1 MSKLPKNII
10 NNILNN
16 HTSLGEHPSFP
27 PDEEESFVLQTVCN
41 FYDYLDKLV
50 SEDKEENLSKE
61 INDLLLLIKEKEK
74 SNETNLEELVINYIN
89 SLFNI
94 PENTLNIKCN
104 IVNNIDNSSQRLLP
118 EKTDDYSF
126 DSINDMKYLTDE
138 IYKRRMLNALITG
151 ASLYYS
157 NDINSYVQDL
167 FEIND
172 ELPHL
177 YKKILLYNNK
187 IIYLS
192 NKDLSDNSSMEA
204 GKVDVYLTQNQQ
216 PVEIISQGIIFPILL
231 EETIKGI
238 LELAIS
244 HGLPH
249 NKEKA
254 DYIIKKSDF
263 RLAEIWDIRLG
274 LPLWIKI
281 LKAIEDNG
289 YDLKEVGINFFFM
302 FLSEKEPYEFNFFLQ
317 EVFRK
322 TKLGDKLIC
331 ELLDNIIKNK
341 EEDEF
346 NDYINTQNLE
356 NTIEDGYFEE
366 EELLSDSII

>member
-1 MSKLPKNII
+1 M
-10 NNILNN
+10 
-16 HTSLGEHPSFP
+16 
-27 PDEEESFVLQTVCN
+27 
-41 FYDYLDKLV
+41 
-50 SEDKEENLSKE
+50 
-61 INDLLLLIKEKEK
+61 
-74 SNETNLEELVINYIN
+74 
-89 SLFNI
+89 
-94 PENTLNIKCN
+94 
-104 IVNNIDNSSQRLLP
+104 
-118 EKTDDYSF
+118 
-126 DSINDMKYLTDE
+126 
-138 IYKRRMLNALITG
+138 
-151 ASLYYS
+151 
-157 NDINSYVQDL
+157 
-167 FEIND
+167 
-172 ELPHL
+172 
-177 YKKILLYNNK
+177 
-187 IIYLS
+187 
-192 NKDLSDNSSMEA
+192 SDNSSMEA

-216 PVEIISQGIIFPILL
+216 PVEIVSQGIIFPILL

>member
-1 MSKLPKNII
+1 MSQLPKNII

-27 PDEEESFVLQTVCN
+27 PDEEESFVLQIVSN
-41 FYDYLDKLV
+41 FYDYLNKLV
-50 SEDKEENLSKE
+50 PVNEETDLSKDINNLLLTIKDKEKNSN
-61 INDLLLLIKEKEK
+61 ND
-74 SNETNLEELVINYIN
+74 LEELVIKYIN
-89 SLFNI
+89 DLFKI

-104 IVNNIDNSSQRLLP
+104 IVDNIDNSSQRLLP
-118 EKTDDYSF
+118 EKTDDFSF
-126 DSINDMKYLTDE
+126 DSIQDMKYLTEE

-157 NDINSYVQDL
+157 NDISSYVQDL
-167 FEIND
+167 FAIND

-192 NKDLSDNSSMEA
+192 NKELTDNSSMEA

-216 PVEIISQGIIFPILL
+216 PVEINSQGIIFPILL

-274 LPLWIKI
+274 LPLWIRI
-281 LKAIEDNG
+281 LKTIEDNG

-302 FLSEKEPYEFNFFLQ
+302 FLSEKEPEDFNLFLQ

-322 TKLGDKLIC
+322 TKLGNKLLC
-331 ELLDNIIKNK
+331 ELLDFIIKNK

-346 NDYINTQNLE
+346 NDYINTHNLE

-366 EELLSDSII
+366 EDLLSDSII